1 MKNTRPLSTFYQYI
15 YTKDPHKPIFDLK
28 NTQREILR
36 VISSEVRSMREYFNR
51 YNSNPFTK
59 HEVSIKFKHNK
70 LNYTLFQDINM
81 AFNRFTITCE
91 EMPEKQWGAF
101 SNDYPFDLYTFMRV
115 YKLVCKEADRLKS
128 TIRNNNDAY
137 LKLAL
142 SQIGKN
148 NIEKLFPSDKNLL
161 LPEVRKD
168 LKDKAA
174 NLSDE
179 QKSKVAIQLLD
190 LVLNSE
196 DDAYES
202 LQVHLFNILAN
213 PQQ

>member
-1 MKNTRPLSTFYQYI
+1 MKNTKPLSAFYQYI
-15 YTKDPHKPIFDLK
+15 PTKDPHKPIFDLK
-28 NTQREILR
+28 NTQREIILA
-36 VISSEVRSMREYFNR
+36 ISSEVRSMREYFNR

-59 HEVSIKFKHNK
+59 HELNIEFKHNK
-70 LNYTLFQDINM
+70 LNYTLSQDVNM
-81 AFNRFTITCE
+81 AFNRFTITCK
-91 EMPEKQWGAF
+91 EMPEKQWGIY
-101 SNDYPFDLYTFMRV
+101 SCDYPFELYTFMRI
-115 YKLVCKEADRLKS
+115 YKLVLKEADRLKS
-128 TIRNNNDAY
+128 TIRNNNEAY
-137 LKLAL
+137 LKLAVNK
-142 SQIGKN
+142 IGKN
-148 NIEKLFPSDKNLL
+148 NIEKIFPSDKNLL
-161 LPEVRKD
+161 LPEVRKG

-196 DDAYES
+196 DDAYKS